1 MSQLSK
7 EDRLRKTIHQGLE
20 RLLND
25 LNYTQS
31 QVVAKLATLGTS
43 VSAASLSNIKKD
55 KPVGLQ
61 TLSQTAK
68 GIENL
73 LRQELDLGFDLQAL
87 DFVPLHSPGWTAT
100 VVPGTDPALAT
111 RPCYHLHEEGRVPLP
126 LKTTFIDAARQELVE
141 VGIRLN
147 SLSHYFVS
155 QNETVYKDH
164 IIAALGR
171 GVHIKGYL
179 LDPNSSEAMAY
190 FNDRARVQASE
201 KESIAEIKKVI
212 ERFKVI
218 CAELDALQ
226 LPGKFEIY
234 LYKHIPY
241 SLFFAIDGDT
251 AKGRM
256 MVSPYLYG
264 ISRANCPVL
273 ELNKADNPRLFRKYW
288 ESAQLFMDGAQKLV
302 YDKK

>member
-1 MSQLSK
+1 MNQVSK
-7 EDRLRKTIHQGLE
+7 EDRLKKVVVLGLE
-20 RLLND
+20 RLSGD
-25 LNYTQS
+25 LAYAQN
-31 QVVAKLATLGTS
+31 QVVAKLAALGVT
-43 VSAASLSNIKKD
+43 VSTASLSNIKNG

-73 LRQELDLGFDLQAL
+73 LRCELDLGFDLQTL
-87 DFVPLHSPGWTAT
+87 DFVPLNTPGWTPMT
-100 VVPGTDPALAT
+100 VSEEPAP
-111 RPCYHLHEEGRVPLP
+111 RYILHEEGRVSLAQ
-126 LKTTFIDAARQELVE
+126 KTALIDAAKRELIE

-147 SLSHYFVS
+147 SLSHYFIS

-164 IIAALGR
+164 IIAALRR

-179 LDPNSSEAMAY
+179 LDPNASEAMVY
-190 FNDRARVQASE
+190 FNDRARAQASE

-251 AKGRM
+251 EQGRM

-273 ELNKADNPRLFRKYW
+273 EINKANNPRLFRKYW

-302 YDKK
+302 YDKSVGK